1 MIAHLLVA
9 TAVPFLLVA
18 AATDISVRMVSNFV
32 CAAVALD
39 GAMIGGF
46 AHDLSTSLLAML
58 CVFVPAI
65 VFWRHGFMGGG
76 DAKLLAAVSLLVP
89 APVVP
94 SLVLT
99 IALVGGVLALMYWT
113 LTRLMAPSNLPVRRQ
128 TLSRILR
135 VERYR
140 IRRGFSL
147 PYAVAI
153 SGGTLFTLGRGMTS

>member
-9 TAVPFLLVA
+9 MAVPFLLAA
-18 AATDISVRMVSNFV
+18 AATDIAARVVPNFV
-32 CAAVALD
+32 SATVAVD
-39 GAMIGGF
+39 GAAISGLG
-46 AHDLSTSLLAML
+46 HDLSHSLLAML

-89 APVVP
+89 AHAVP
-94 SLVLT
+94 SLVLA
-99 IALVGGVLALMYWT
+99 IALVGGGLALVYWT
-113 LTRLMAPSNLPVRRQ
+113 MTRLMTSDMPMRRQ

-153 SGGTLFTLGRGMTS
+153 SGGTLFMLGRGMAS

>member
-1 MIAHLLVA
+1 MIAHILAA
-9 TAVPFLLVA
+9 TAVPFLLA
-18 AATDISVRMVSNFV
+18 AAVTDISVRMVPNSV
-32 CAAVALD
+32 CAALAVD
-39 GAMIGGF
+39 GGMIGGVG
-46 AHDLSTSLLAML
+46 HDLPASLLAML

-89 APVVP
+89 AHVVP

-99 IALVGGVLALMYWT
+99 IALVGGALALVYWT
-113 LTRLMAPSNLPVRRQ
+113 MTRLMTPSYIPMRRQ
-128 TLSRILR
+128 AVSRVLR

-153 SGGTLFTLGRGMTS
+153 SGGTLFMLGRGLAS